1 MRVHDETPNWDAQI
15 GNEIRSVP
23 VALMESSTQSFH
35 IMNSNEALL
44 RDVHVLLLRFLCCD
58 AHALTLPSSSK
69 MAIALEE
76 PMEHLTTS
84 TTAEREDVEKA
95 VRAAVDALWF
105 EFDEDE
111 KPFSPPKLVPL
122 LSAIFEKY
130 DDQDDEMPP
139 KTQRCGRLRER
150 FGRRGAA
157 ALERAKEAYTAA
169 AAGRA
174 AAAEKAVEEAA
185 EKEAAEKAASEGE
198 VAEKAAEGAA
208 EKAAEVAAAV
218 DAERAD
224 ELRERYSRM
233 SVEELGSALRTL
245 GLMSIGTKPVLIGRL
260 VEMAG
265 AAATEPATATEPD
278 AAEAVATEKAASLYE
293 NSMPLYEDE
302 EALVSPPP
310 RKPIDLIEELFSAIF
325 APLAAKMA
333 EMTSTLLAAQMAGM
347 TAERTS
353 TSDEQTAPSAAGAE
367 CAGDTASPSSEHQ
380 SSTVTSSTVTAL
392 CTVLLSGWVELSL
405 QTVASQPLSQP
416 CRHSHQVQA
425 LAFPK
430 VPETPAFASI
440 MLDPIVSGKET
451 FDACR
456 MLFDAPLR
464 IGTRSGALQPKKIT
478 DWGPSPEPSDG
489 MPRQDDIGIASQQAR
504 DFEVSGE
511 PSMPLLGMPE
521 QVETT
526 EQTYELEVSPNV
538 RPGMKLKLSI
548 PGRVEK
554 AVITVPAGAAPGR
567 ILSVPMLSKQEVA
580 QVKLH
585 DNGGDG
591 LEDLAAAVTAAAA
604 AVTAVTAVTAAAV
617 TAVTAAAVTAALP
630 AVVAPG
636 SPEGIKSTRHNKWH
650 GQRRECTA
658 TGGLRKL
665 YRRVSPGDIFHIPLH
680 MRPDDQELRVD
691 ASSAEERATRLARA
705 RAHKRSRPYLDT
717 GLTD

>member
-1 MRVHDETPNWDAQI
+1 
-15 GNEIRSVP
+15 
-23 VALMESSTQSFH
+23 MESSTQSFH

-105 EFDEDE
+105 ELDEDE

-198 VAEKAAEGAA
+198 VAEKVAEGAA

-245 GLMSIGTKPVLIGRL
+245 GLTSDGTKPVLIGRL

-293 NSMPLYEDE
+293 NSMALYEDE

-310 RKPIDLIEELFSAIF
+310 RKPIDLIEELFSAFF

-333 EMTSTLLAAQMAGM
+333 EMTSTLLVAQMAGM

-405 QTVASQPLSQP
+405 QTVASQP
-416 CRHSHQVQA
+416 CRHSHRVQA

-430 VPETPAFASI
+430 VPETPAYASI

-521 QVETT
+521 QAETT

>member
-1 MRVHDETPNWDAQI
+1 M
-15 GNEIRSVP
+15 
-23 VALMESSTQSFH
+23 
-35 IMNSNEALL
+35 
-44 RDVHVLLLRFLCCD
+44 
-58 AHALTLPSSSK
+58 
-69 MAIALEE
+69 
-76 PMEHLTTS
+76 
-84 TTAEREDVEKA
+84 
-95 VRAAVDALWF
+95 
-105 EFDEDE
+105 
-111 KPFSPPKLVPL
+111 
-122 LSAIFEKY
+122 
-130 DDQDDEMPP
+130 
-139 KTQRCGRLRER
+139 
-150 FGRRGAA
+150 
-157 ALERAKEAYTAA
+157 
-169 AAGRA
+169 
-174 AAAEKAVEEAA
+174 
-185 EKEAAEKAASEGE
+185 
-198 VAEKAAEGAA
+198 
-208 EKAAEVAAAV
+208 
-218 DAERAD
+218 
-224 ELRERYSRM
+224 
-233 SVEELGSALRTL
+233 
-245 GLMSIGTKPVLIGRL
+245 
-260 VEMAG
+260 
-265 AAATEPATATEPD
+265 
-278 AAEAVATEKAASLYE
+278 
-293 NSMPLYEDE
+293 
-302 EALVSPPP
+302 
-310 RKPIDLIEELFSAIF
+310 
-325 APLAAKMA
+325 
-333 EMTSTLLAAQMAGM
+333 
-347 TAERTS
+347 
-353 TSDEQTAPSAAGAE
+353 
-367 CAGDTASPSSEHQ
+367 
-380 SSTVTSSTVTAL
+380 
-392 CTVLLSGWVELSL
+392 LLSGWVELSL
-405 QTVASQPLSQP
+405 QTVASQP
-416 CRHSHQVQA
+416 CRHSHRVQA

-521 QVETT
+521 QAETT

-567 ILSVPMLSKQEVA
+567 ILSVPMLSNQEEA

-591 LEDLAAAVTAAAA
+591 LEDLAA
-604 AVTAVTAVTAAAV
+604 
-617 TAVTAAAVTAALP
+617 AVTAAAVTAALP

-717 GLTD
+717 GVSD

>member
-15 GNEIRSVP
+15 GNENRSR
-23 VALMESSTQSFH
+23 LDGILSFRH

-218 DAERAD
+218 DAQRAD

-245 GLMSIGTKPVLIGRL
+245 GLMSIGT
-260 VEMAG
+260 
-265 AAATEPATATEPD
+265 
-278 AAEAVATEKAASLYE
+278 
-293 NSMPLYEDE
+293 
-302 EALVSPPP
+302 
-310 RKPIDLIEELFSAIF
+310 
-325 APLAAKMA
+325 
-333 EMTSTLLAAQMAGM
+333 
-347 TAERTS
+347 
-353 TSDEQTAPSAAGAE
+353 
-367 CAGDTASPSSEHQ
+367 
-380 SSTVTSSTVTAL
+380 
-392 CTVLLSGWVELSL
+392 
-405 QTVASQPLSQP
+405 
-416 CRHSHQVQA
+416 
-425 LAFPK
+425 
-430 VPETPAFASI
+430 
-440 MLDPIVSGKET
+440 
-451 FDACR
+451 
-456 MLFDAPLR
+456 
-464 IGTRSGALQPKKIT
+464 
-478 DWGPSPEPSDG
+478 
-489 MPRQDDIGIASQQAR
+489 
-504 DFEVSGE
+504 
-511 PSMPLLGMPE
+511 
-521 QVETT
+521 
-526 EQTYELEVSPNV
+526 
-538 RPGMKLKLSI
+538 
-548 PGRVEK
+548 
-554 AVITVPAGAAPGR
+554 
-567 ILSVPMLSKQEVA
+567 
-580 QVKLH
+580 
-585 DNGGDG
+585 
-591 LEDLAAAVTAAAA
+591 
-604 AVTAVTAVTAAAV
+604 
-617 TAVTAAAVTAALP
+617 
-630 AVVAPG
+630 
-636 SPEGIKSTRHNKWH
+636 
-650 GQRRECTA
+650 
-658 TGGLRKL
+658 
-665 YRRVSPGDIFHIPLH
+665 
-680 MRPDDQELRVD
+680 
-691 ASSAEERATRLARA
+691 
-705 RAHKRSRPYLDT
+705 
-717 GLTD
+717 